1 MSQELVDKRVARS
14 ERMRIG
20 RDLGMKLA
28 ERILVPW
35 DVTHI
40 TIEIPVDG
48 LVTIT
53 YHTIERGEIIDDA
66 ALDMLAEC
74 AEVQEDSEP

>member
-1 MSQELVDKRVARS
+1 MSQVRPKPDRL
-14 ERMRIG
+14 RIG
-20 RDLGMKLA
+20 KDLGTKLA
-28 ERILVPW
+28 ERNIVPW

-74 AEVQEDSEP
+74 AEVQEDTEP